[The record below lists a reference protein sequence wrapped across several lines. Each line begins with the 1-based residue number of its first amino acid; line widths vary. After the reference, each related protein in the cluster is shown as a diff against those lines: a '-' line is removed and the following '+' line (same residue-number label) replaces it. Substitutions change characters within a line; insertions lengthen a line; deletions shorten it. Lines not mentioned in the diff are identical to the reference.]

1 LFVALALIIAGVTVY
16 LSLKPEYKGEQHL
29 TGLSRAVEVYYDTY
43 GIPHIYAEDEKDAF
57 RSLGYVHAQ
66 DRLWQMELLR
76 RIGRGGLSEV
86 FGEKVLGTDKFFLAL
101 GIDEASKKTVAAL
114 DMDSNSVQLSQAY
127 LDGINQFIQEGP
139 TPIEF
144 YLTGIEKE
152 PFTLK
157 DIHNTLGYMSFSFA
171 QAHKTDPLLTAIKD
185 KLGPEYLIDLE
196 IDIDPNTTLIK
207 SHNPARIDATQLTII
222 ASVTKSLEALAIPLF
237 EGSNSW
243 VIGPEKTKKEK
254 VIFANDPHI
263 GFSSPSVW
271 YEAHVVTPTYE
282 KYGYHLA
289 GVPFPLLAHDRNLAY
304 GMTMFENDDVDF
316 YYEEMHPTDATKY
329 KTDAGWASYEIAT
342 NTIKVKDGDDVTFK
356 VKKTKRGPIL
366 NEIADQITGQRPISM
381 WWSYTNH
388 KNEVIDALYE
398 MASASD
404 IASFQKALPKIHAP
418 GLNIM
423 YGDAKDNIGWWA
435 TAHLYEV
442 PDSVHTKF
450 VQTSTKAFPSE
461 KQYLDFSENPQAIN
475 PPWYYVYSA
484 NNQPDSVNGRY
495 FPGYYLPENRAK
507 RIVTLLAPKNDWDAA
522 AVQEMIT
529 DITSSLNPLIF
540 TDMVKALDIRGLSDR
555 ERRILDRMRAWKGDY
570 TLESISATIYHRWVF
585 RILNNTFGDE
595 LNASQFDQLLTTHFS
610 KRIIATLVDI
620 PNSIWWDDILTENIK
635 ETHED
640 IIQKSFEEALAF
652 LIEDFGEDETQWTWN
667 KVHSLEHE
675 HPMGQ
680 VAALRPFFNVGPF
693 PISGSREVINNM
705 GFGYNSE
712 GFYKVGSGPSTRRVI
727 DFSDVENSMSI
738 LPTGQSGNIFS
749 SHYKD
754 QAKLFVDGE
763 FRKMLM
769 NKEEIQKSESVLTL
783 QPLHQKE

>member
-1 LFVALALIIAGVTVY
+1 
-16 LSLKPEYKGEQHL
+16 
-29 TGLSRAVEVYYDTY
+29 
-43 GIPHIYAEDEKDAF
+43 
-57 RSLGYVHAQ
+57 
-66 DRLWQMELLR
+66 
-76 RIGRGGLSEV
+76 
-86 FGEKVLGTDKFFLAL
+86 
-101 GIDEASKKTVAAL
+101 
-114 DMDSNSVQLSQAY
+114 
-127 LDGINQFIQEGP
+127 
-139 TPIEF
+139 
-144 YLTGIEKE
+144 
-152 PFTLK
+152 
-157 DIHNTLGYMSFSFA
+157 
-171 QAHKTDPLLTAIKD
+171 
-185 KLGPEYLIDLE
+185 
-196 IDIDPNTTLIK
+196 
-207 SHNPARIDATQLTII
+207 
-222 ASVTKSLEALAIPLF
+222 
-237 EGSNSW
+237 
-243 VIGPEKTKKEK
+243 
-254 VIFANDPHI
+254 
-263 GFSSPSVW
+263 
-271 YEAHVVTPTYE
+271 
-282 KYGYHLA
+282 
-289 GVPFPLLAHDRNLAY
+289 
-304 GMTMFENDDVDF
+304 
-316 YYEEMHPTDATKY
+316 
-329 KTDAGWASYEIAT
+329 
-342 NTIKVKDGDDVTFK
+342 
-356 VKKTKRGPIL
+356 
-366 NEIADQITGQRPISM
+366 
-381 WWSYTNH
+381 
-388 KNEVIDALYE
+388 
-398 MASASD
+398 
-404 IASFQKALPKIHAP
+404 
-418 GLNIM
+418 
-423 YGDAKDNIGWWA
+423 
-435 TAHLYEV
+435 
-442 PDSVHTKF
+442 
-450 VQTSTKAFPSE
+450 
-461 KQYLDFSENPQAIN
+461 
-475 PPWYYVYSA
+475 
-484 NNQPDSVNGRY
+484 
-495 FPGYYLPENRAK
+495 
-507 RIVTLLAPKNDWDAA
+507 
-522 AVQEMIT
+522 
-529 DITSSLNPLIF
+529 
-540 TDMVKALDIRGLSDR
+540 MVKALDIRGLSDR